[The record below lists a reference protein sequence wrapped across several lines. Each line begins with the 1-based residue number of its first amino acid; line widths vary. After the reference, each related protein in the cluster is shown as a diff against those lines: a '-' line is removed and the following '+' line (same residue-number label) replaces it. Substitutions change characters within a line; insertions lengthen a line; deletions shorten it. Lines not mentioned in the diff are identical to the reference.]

1 MCGIFGFIKSKKNIF
16 DGDDYDYSSGWV
28 NGWNNQ
34 YNNTSEG
41 TLYKT
46 LLVATSLRGTD
57 ATGTTVVEHSDN
69 TTITRKLPVNAL
81 QYMTLGEYKLVDS
94 MIDSVDI
101 GVIGHC
107 RAGTVGS
114 ASYRASHPFDFD
126 SVVGVHNGTLS
137 NHSTLGVKNAISD
150 SEVIFYTLNKS
161 KNYVEDI
168 AKFRGSYALVWFD
181 KTVGLY
187 YFCRNTE
194 RPLWYYKTKNS
205 LVFASE
211 LEILQFGLCRAYNK
225 TVEELRG
232 IGEFNQFTPYTLY
245 EYNKETGE
253 FYEYTIERPAIT
265 TTAQTASDYYLSKKS
280 GHKSYINDRAEKD
293 SPFQEG
299 DSVEIIPCG
308 FTEYPHNQHGH
319 GSLFGY
325 IYYAGKS
332 YFCISYGIIEV
343 KKFFNNFFDSFPEV
357 KTLYGTITHQSYQ
370 KERNEANNMKDVL
383 TGVQVHPERNNKDEV
398 LVVTIKADSLAVTKE
413 ENTKNLPMVAH

>member
-1 MCGIFGFIKSKKNIF
+1 MCGIFGFIKKDNTLLLEEGYIQ
-16 DGDDYDYSSGWV
+16 YQGWQ
-28 NGWNNQ
+28 NWNSNT
-34 YNNTSEG
+34 NNTADS

-46 LLVATSLRGTD
+46 LLFATALRGID
-57 ATGTTVVEHSDN
+57 STGTTIIDHRDLSS
-69 TTITRKLPVNAL
+69 TTRKLPVNAI
-81 QYMTLGEYKLVDS
+81 QFSTLGEYKL
-94 MIDSVDI
+94 IDTLIDQKNI

-107 RAGTVGS
+107 RAGTIGS
-114 ASYRASHPFDFD
+114 ASYRTSHPFDL
-126 SVVGVHNGTLS
+126 SSLVGCHNGTLN
-137 NHSTLGVKNAISD
+137 NHQSLGIKNTVSD
-150 SEVIFYTLNKS
+150 SEAIFYLLNDS
-161 KNYVEDI
+161 KDYVKDI
-168 AKFRGSYALVWFD
+168 EKFRGSYALVWYD

-187 YFCRNTE
+187 YFCRNDD
-194 RPLWYYKTKNS
+194 RSLWYYKTENS

-253 FYEYTIERPAIT
+253 FSKFTIERPVKT
-265 TTAQTASDYYLSKKS
+265 TTAQTASDYYSNKKS
-280 GHKSYINDRAEKD
+280 EYKSYINDRAEKD

-332 YFCISYGIIEV
+332 YFCVSYGIIGV

-370 KERNEANNMKDVL
+370 KERNEANNMKDIL

-398 LVVTIKADSLAVTKE
+398 LVITIKADSLAVTKE
-413 ENTKNLPMVAH
+413 ENTKNLPIVTH